1 MFAKSFARR
10 FETAMRKAGERV
22 DILINGNHYY
32 KRVAIQ
38 NTGKNF
44 MRKYDSEHSD
54 QTLLGYRRRRDKLFF
69 IPYFKAF
76 DRYVGDVIITAHG
89 RRYRVIAD
97 SVVNFSGEPTYIWA
111 IGAEI
116 TEPKGGYYDDCD

>member
-1 MFAKSFARR
+1 MFTNSFARR
-10 FETAMRKAGERV
+10 LETALHRAGERV

-32 KRVAIQ
+32 KRVVIQ

-44 MRKYDSEHSD
+44 MRKYDSDHSD
-54 QTLLGYRRRRDKLFF
+54 QTVLGYRRRRDKLFF
-69 IPYFKAF
+69 VPYFKAF
-76 DRYVGDVIITAHG
+76 DNYVGDVVITVRG

-97 SVVNFSGEPTYIWA
+97 SVVNLGNEPTYIWA

-116 TEPKGGYYDDCD
+116 TEVKGGYYDDCD